1 MMHLIS
7 FLINSPMNH
16 TVGTWRQ
23 PGDQRLDGLGSM
35 EYWKSVGRTLE
46 RGKFDA
52 VFFADVP
59 AAYDHYKDS
68 TDTVV
73 EKGVCWPNHDP
84 LTVLNIIATVTE
96 RLGVVCTKSI
106 AATPPYDL
114 VRAMSTLD
122 YVTGGRAGWNVVTGH
137 LRAEHRAL
145 GLEQMEH
152 DARYDRADEYLK
164 VVHAFWNG
172 IEPGAVIANRETGQF
187 ADPSLVKRVTFEG
200 KYIRTDAVP
209 PVLPSAQGRPV
220 IFQAGSSARGQKFA
234 IENAEI
240 IFAIQ
245 PTETGMHKFMDE
257 IRDTAKAAGAAD
269 PKVTFGIQVV
279 LGGTEEEAKR
289 HQKEL
294 ADNVPLDAAMARLSG
309 TLGVD
314 FSKFDPDQPI
324 VAQKTQASQGGM
336 STMAGEAGKPRMT
349 LREAAMSAGI
359 STTMI
364 QVVGTPEQA
373 ASELERLWR
382 ETGCTGFNITPTT
395 NNGSMDDFV
404 DQVVPILQARNV
416 FRKEYRYSTLREN
429 LNDDCAA
436 DIPA

>member
-16 TVGTWRQ
+16 TIGTWRHPDDRRFQ
-23 PGDQRLDGLGSM
+23 ELGSM
-35 EYWKSVGRTLE
+35 GYWKSVGRTLE
-46 RGKFDA
+46 RGLFDA

-73 EKGVCWPNHDP
+73 ENGVCWPNHDP
-84 LTVLNIIATVTE
+84 LTVLNIIASVTE

-114 VRAMSTLD
+114 VRAISTLD
-122 YVTGGRAGWNVVTGH
+122 FVTGGRAGWNVVTGH

-164 VVHAFWNG
+164 VCHAFWNG
-172 IEPGAVIANRETGQF
+172 IEPGAVIADRASGRF
-187 ADPSLVKRVTFEG
+187 ADPTLVKRVKFDG
-200 KYIRTDAVP
+200 KYIRTNAVP
-209 PVLPSAQGRPV
+209 PVLPSPQGRPV
-220 IFQAGSSARGQKFA
+220 IFQAGSSSRGQKFA
-234 IENAEI
+234 VENAEV

-245 PTETGMHKFMDE
+245 PTEAGMHKFMGE
-257 IRDTAKAAGAAD
+257 IRGTAKSAGAAD
-269 PKVTFGIQVV
+269 PKVTFGVQVV
-279 LGGTEEEAKR
+279 LGGTEEQAKR
-289 HQKEL
+289 HQMEL

-314 FSKFDPDQPI
+314 FSKYDPDEPI

-336 STMAGEAGKPRMT
+336 ATMAGEAGKPRMT
-349 LREAAMSAGI
+349 LRQAAMSAGI
-359 STTMI
+359 STTMLQI
-364 QVVGTPEQA
+364 VGTPEQV
-373 ASELERLWR
+373 ASEMERIWR
-382 ETGCTGFNITPTT
+382 ETGCTGFNVTPTI

-404 DQVVPILQARNV
+404 DQVVPLLQKKNV
-416 FRKEYRYSTLREN
+416 FRKEYRYATLREN
-429 LNDDCAA
+429 LQDN
-436 DIPA
+436 